1 MIPHII
7 KKEIIQIHAEDLQE
21 LIKNIYNKGFDVI
34 KSLEN
39 GYNNTDYNVYL
50 KRKDTIGYY
59 EKIFSNWFEN
69 NIVDSSTL
77 DSILKDLMWKDELVE
92 GEYLIKTDKVLKS
105 TKSICLLFLNYLSKN
120 NLIDY
125 SNFYLIKEAEIL
137 ENFIN
142 EKFNEIYL
150 IEK

>member
-142 EKFNEIYL
+142 EKFNEIY
-150 IEK
+150 